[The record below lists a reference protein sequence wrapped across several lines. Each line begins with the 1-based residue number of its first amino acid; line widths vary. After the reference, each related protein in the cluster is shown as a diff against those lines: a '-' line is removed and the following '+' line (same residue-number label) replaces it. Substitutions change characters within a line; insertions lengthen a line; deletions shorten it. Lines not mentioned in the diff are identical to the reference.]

1 MGGDFISQI
10 VLGVLIPLFGTAL
23 GASGVLFLRKN
34 MSRCFSDVLSAFAAG
49 IMTAASVWSL
59 IMPAI
64 DRSESMGKFAFIPAA
79 FGFIAGNIFM
89 FILDVYSKK
98 LVKNRK
104 NKQKLATTVLAVTIH
119 NFPEGMAVGTIFGAF
134 ITGEEGA
141 TLAAAFVL
149 SLGIA
154 VQNIPE
160 GAIIS
165 MPLCAEGMSK
175 GKAFLW
181 GTLSGVVEP
190 LGAVLTICAMGA
202 AVTLLPYL
210 LSFAAGTMMFVVTEQ
225 LIPEIEECGR
235 VPMKAWPF
243 AVGFAVMM
251 SLDVALS

>member
-1 MGGDFISQI
+1 MILISQI
-10 VLGVLIPLFGTAL
+10 IIGVLIPFFGTAL
-23 GASGVLFLRKN
+23 GSAAVIILRNN
-34 MSRCFSDVLSAFAAG
+34 MSRLFSDVLSSFAAG

-59 IMPAI
+59 IIPAI
-64 DRSESMGKFAFIPAA
+64 DRSEGMDKLAFIPAVS
-79 FGFIAGNIFM
+79 GFIAGNIFM
-89 FILDVYSKK
+89 FILDIYSRK
-98 LVKNRK
+98 LVKSRGK
-104 NKQKLATTVLAVTIH
+104 KQKLTTAVLAVTIH

-134 ITGEEGA
+134 MAGEEGA

-165 MPLCAEGMSK
+165 MPLHAEGMSK
-175 GKAFLW
+175 GKAFLS
-181 GTLSGVVEP
+181 GTLSGAVEP
-190 LGAVLTICAMGA
+190 LGAVLTICAMGVA
-202 AVTLLPYL
+202 TALLPYL

-225 LIPEIEECGR
+225 LIPEIENHGR

-243 AVGFAVMM
+243 ALGFAVMM